1 MKLHSTRRLHF
12 RLALKQTM
20 WFGVLACLVAWAV
33 YAFMERRIYDRVD
46 EELQDGAIAVRSML
60 QIREERVTWLNEQ
73 ADAEVR
79 EQFRKLVRYHQIL
92 NAEGRVLE
100 ASGEFPPLQR
110 SMSPEARA
118 ALQSG
123 HVGWETLNT
132 GGDRVRVLDSVVI
145 GPQGRRY
152 LMRIGASLADA
163 EEDSHRLVVL
173 ILLLV
178 PVIILVHGTICWV
191 MAGAAL
197 RPLQQISAA
206 ARQITPDDLDR
217 RIPVSGTGDELEQLS
232 AALNAM
238 ISGFQKSF
246 QRVNESVSNL
256 RHELNQPLTV
266 LRAET
271 EQALRGGDLRA
282 EAREVL
288 SKQLEQVELLGRT
301 ISELLAVARNDSG
314 GIQLYRESED
324 LGELVRA
331 AVDGMRMTASE
342 HHVML
347 SGNVQDKLTAQV
359 DAGQIW
365 RLLLNLIDNAI
376 KFNHA
381 NGRVDVML
389 QEQDGFAVIS
399 VIDTG
404 CGIAAG
410 EQANIFERGYRS
422 ASARRSGVR
431 GSGLGLYFARSIAE
445 AHGGTIEVSSS
456 PGEGTCVRVF
466 LPQRQS
472 NVIDFR
478 MAAGGRTDSIH

>member
-1 MKLHSTRRLHF
+1 MRLHSTRRLHF

-20 WFGVLACLVAWAV
+20 WFGMLACLVAWGI
-33 YAFMERRIYDRVD
+33 YAFMERRIYNQVD

-60 QIREERVTWLNEQ
+60 QIREGRVAWLNEQ
-73 ADAEVR
+73 ADAEVG
-79 EQFRKLVRYHQIL
+79 EQFKKLVRYHQIL
-92 NAEGRVLE
+92 DAEGRVLE
-100 ASGEFPPLQR
+100 ASGEFPALQR
-110 SMSPEARA
+110 PMSSVARE
-118 ALQSG
+118 ALQTG
-123 HVGWETLNT
+123 HVGWETLST
-132 GGDRVRVLDSVVI
+132 PSDRVRVLDSVVI
-145 GPQGRRY
+145 GQGHRY

-163 EEDSHRLVVL
+163 EEDSQRLVVL

-178 PVIILVHGTICWV
+178 PVIILMHGAICWLMV
-191 MAGAAL
+191 GAAL

-206 ARQITPDDLDR
+206 ARQISADDLDR

-232 AALNAM
+232 ATLNAM

-246 QRVNESVSNL
+246 QRVNESISNL

-342 HHVML
+342 RHVTL

-359 DAGQIW
+359 DAGQMW

-376 KFNHA
+376 KFNRP

-389 QEQDGFAVIS
+389 KEQDGFAVIS

-404 CGIAAG
+404 CGIAPG
-410 EQANIFERGYRS
+410 EQASIFERGYRT
-422 ASARRSGVR
+422 ASARRSEVR

-445 AHGGTIEVSSS
+445 AHEGTIEVSSS

-466 LPQRQS
+466 LPLRQS
-472 NVIDFR
+472 KVIDFR
-478 MAAGGRTDSIH
+478 MASGARAASIH

>member
-12 RLALKQTM
+12 RLVLKQTL
-20 WFGVLACLVAWAV
+20 WFGVLACLVAWGI
-33 YAFMERRIYDRVD
+33 YAFMERRIYNQVD

-60 QIREERVTWLNEQ
+60 QIREGRVTWLNEQ

-79 EQFRKLVRYHQIL
+79 EQFEKLVRYHQL
-92 NAEGRVLE
+92 LDAEGRVLE
-100 ASGEFPPLQR
+100 TSGEFPVPQR
-110 SMSPEARA
+110 PMSSVARET
-118 ALQSG
+118 LQSG
-123 HVGWETLNT
+123 HVGWETLSA
-132 GGDRVRVLDSVVI
+132 GGDHVRVLDSVVL
-145 GPQGRRY
+145 GPLGRRY

-163 EEDSHRLVVL
+163 EEDSQRLVVL

-178 PVIILVHGTICWV
+178 PVIILVHGAICWLMV
-191 MAGAAL
+191 GAAL

-232 AALNAM
+232 ATLNAM

-246 QRVNESVSNL
+246 QRVNESIANL

-271 EQALRGGDLRA
+271 EQALRGDLRA

-288 SKQLEQVELLGRT
+288 SRQLEQVERLGRT
-301 ISELLAVARNDSG
+301 VSELLAVARNDSG
-314 GIQLYRESED
+314 GIQLYRETED

-331 AVDGMRMTASE
+331 AVDGMRMMAGE
-342 HHVML
+342 RHVML

-365 RLLLNLIDNAI
+365 RLLLNLIDNAV
-376 KFNHA
+376 KFNHP
-381 NGRVDVML
+381 NGRVDVIL
-389 QEQDGFAVIS
+389 KEQDGFAVIS

-404 CGIAAG
+404 SGIAPA
-410 EQANIFERGYRS
+410 EQANIFDRGYRT
-422 ASARRSGVR
+422 ASARTSGVR

-456 PGEGTCVRVF
+456 SGEGTCVRVF
-466 LPQRQS
+466 LPLPQS
-472 NVIDFR
+472 KVVDFR
-478 MAAGGRTDSIH
+478 KASGARADSVH

>member
-1 MKLHSTRRLHF
+1 MSS
-12 RLALKQTM
+12 
-20 WFGVLACLVAWAV
+20 VA
-33 YAFMERRIYDRVD
+33 RD
-46 EELQDGAIAVRSML
+46 
-60 QIREERVTWLNEQ
+60 
-73 ADAEVR
+73 
-79 EQFRKLVRYHQIL
+79 
-92 NAEGRVLE
+92 
-100 ASGEFPPLQR
+100 
-110 SMSPEARA
+110 
-118 ALQSG
+118 ALQTG
-123 HVGWETLNT
+123 HAGWETLST
-132 GGDRVRVLDSVVI
+132 GADRVRVLDSVVT

-173 ILLLV
+173 ILLLL
-178 PVIILVHGTICWV
+178 PVIILVHGTICWL

-206 ARQITPDDLDR
+206 ARQITLQDLDR

-232 AALNAM
+232 ATLNAM
-238 ISGFQKSF
+238 IFGFQKSF
-246 QRVNESVSNL
+246 QRVNESISNL

-288 SKQLEQVELLGRT
+288 AKQLEQVERLGRT
-301 ISELLAVARNDSG
+301 VSELLAVARNDSG
-314 GIQLYRESED
+314 GIQLYRETED
-324 LGELVRA
+324 LGELVRT
-331 AVDGMRMTASE
+331 AVDGMRMMASE

-376 KFNHA
+376 KFNHP

-389 QEQDGFAVIS
+389 KEQDGFGVIS

-410 EQANIFERGYRS
+410 EQASIFERGYRTV
-422 ASARRSGVR
+422 SARGSGVC

-445 AHGGTIEVSSS
+445 AHEGTIEVSSS
-456 PGEGTCVRVF
+456 PEEGTCVRVF
-466 LPQRQS
+466 LPLQHS
-472 NVIDFR
+472 KVIDFR
-478 MAAGGRTDSIH
+478 IASGMRSDSVH